1 MFYVRIVKSVICSK
15 CETNETTEGQRY
27 CRSCR
32 AAYMR
37 KYRGTVLERGIRRAL
52 RHGGELFKEKARA
65 RFQALGIREM
75 NGLTAAAIIED
86 LEV

>member
-1 MFYVRIVKSVICSK
+1 
-15 CETNETTEGQRY
+15 
-27 CRSCR
+27 
-32 AAYMR
+32 MR